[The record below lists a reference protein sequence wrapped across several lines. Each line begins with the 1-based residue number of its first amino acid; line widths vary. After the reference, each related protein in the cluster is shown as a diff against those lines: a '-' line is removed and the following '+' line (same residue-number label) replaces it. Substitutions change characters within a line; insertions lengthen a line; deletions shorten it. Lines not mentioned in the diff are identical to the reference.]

1 MKPAFSKLTA
11 AKAPCTKMAMP
22 TQKNPGPLP
31 TVSSSSRFMNSFT
44 SQKFWLTIGRSDVNV
59 KISMVHCQGLHLK
72 FSAWLTSTLFIWLML
87 TLNCDS
93 IQNWMMLMML
103 WIWITALL
111 LTDACFDAGQKTFH
125 WRDSTS
131 HYVWPTQTNHR
142 KKSRVHKTLI
152 EKSLGCQQ
160 FSS

>member
-1 MKPAFSKLTA
+1 
-11 AKAPCTKMAMP
+11 
-22 TQKNPGPLP
+22 
-31 TVSSSSRFMNSFT
+31 MNSFT

-131 HYVWPTQTNHR
+131 HYVWPTQTN
-142 KKSRVHKTLI
+142 KSQNLNWEIIWLSTVLI
-152 EKSLGCQQ
+152 ISIRGVGA
-160 FSS
+160 SR